1 MVSATRAYNWYIS
14 LVAASCMVLYGY
26 DASVFNAL
34 QNSDHWKAYFNKPGP
49 NIIGAIN
56 TSYTV
61 GAVVAG
67 FFMGG
72 PLADFAGRRAGMA
85 AGAVCVIV
93 ATLMQTFAPRGQ
105 IGVFIVGRVLIGI
118 GQGLA
123 LTAGSIF
130 ISEVCPSE
138 IRGKI
143 MSFWQMFYS
152 VGSFIAYWISFGTSK
167 NPKKLGEWDWK
178 IVVIFQM
185 LVPIII
191 LSQVF
196 FIPESP
202 RWYVQKSRDYEKAR
216 QSLGRIRDTEEEIE
230 DEIRTI
236 REAIEFEAESI
247 SSGYSALW
255 KDKSIRKR
263 MYIAMIVN
271 GGQQITGQGTLNTYS
286 SIIYKK
292 VFESADTI
300 SLINA
305 LNATFSILFTLN
317 ATWTVDRFG
326 RKFLFIFGGIGMG
339 LCMLIA
345 ATVETQTPSLP
356 NGAKSQPVGISIVFI
371 MFLFAFFYKPSWGAT
386 VWIFTAEIFS
396 MNVRAQAVGMCSQ
409 TQNVVNS
416 IVQQFFPIF
425 LKNEGFYAFYMFAAI
440 NILLAAFTWFFVPE
454 TKQVSLEEMD
464 ALFGG
469 KNHVTEGA
477 AIEKGEERGVSV
489 GGESVGEK
497 GATDRVERV

>member
-1 MVSATRAYNWYIS
+1 
-14 LVAASCMVLYGY
+14 
-26 DASVFNAL
+26 
-34 QNSDHWKAYFNKPGP
+34 
-49 NIIGAIN
+49 
-56 TSYTV
+56 
-61 GAVVAG
+61 
-67 FFMGG
+67 
-72 PLADFAGRRAGMA
+72 MA
-85 AGAVCVIV
+85 AGAVCVII

-216 QSLGRIRDTEEEIE
+216 QSLRRIRDTEEEVE
-230 DEIRTI
+230 VEITTI
-236 REAIEFEAESI
+236 REAIEFEAEAI

-326 RKFLFIFGGIGMG
+326 RKFLFIVGGIGMG
-339 LCMLIA
+339 ACMLIA

-371 MFLFAFFYKPSWGAT
+371 MFLFAFFCKSFVTSPQIPTPTNNIQQTNPPGAQPSG
-386 VWIFTAEIFS
+386 S
-396 MNVRAQAVGMCSQ
+396 SPPK
-409 TQNVVNS
+409 S
-416 IVQQFFPIF
+416 SP
-425 LKNEGFYAFYMFAAI
+425 
-440 NILLAAFTWFFVPE
+440 
-454 TKQVSLEEMD
+454 
-464 ALFGG
+464 
-469 KNHVTEGA
+469 
-477 AIEKGEERGVSV
+477 
-489 GGESVGEK
+489 
-497 GATDRVERV
+497 